1 MLWHVR
7 KVPKPEV
14 EDAIIKTTRLTKKP
28 PEMPLFNSNLM
39 IVRQAA
45 IDDGFRRPLN
55 MAARAETPV
64 TADKM
69 ASVIH
74 RAIKEEP
81 NEIRSQY
88 KKGDP

>member
-1 MLWHVR
+1 
-7 KVPKPEV
+7 
-14 EDAIIKTTRLTKKP
+14 
-28 PEMPLFNSNLM
+28 M